1 MNKRTV
7 IGLMAALALSFSVS
21 AFQPSFAAEE
31 SSQVLMLRKV
41 FATAVE
47 GWEDI
52 LRANTKLLDKSF
64 FERVESRIKWSID
77 NGQVEDAVRFAY
89 VGDLAGNIVNHKT
102 NYRMQ
107 MSQLFRKL
115 GNMPMALDL
124 INNVCIME
132 PDNKEALFYQASLMQ
147 DAGSH
152 IDCYPIY
159 QKLAEDGYKRDEC
172 YYRMALLEL
181 ERSEIETAREHLKQ
195 AVKINSHHEPAK
207 KKLDQIE
214 RALAQATFV
223 PTENNLAS
231 GIPVSSNGQFPIAA
245 SNSSKAMS
253 FAMEGDAALKE
264 GSISKA
270 KELYSKALTAD
281 PKSAQGLM
289 GRGIVAYREGDLEG
303 AIASFEAASQRFL
316 NGNANL
322 ERYLGSCY
330 EFRYDSLKDKGDLDK
345 ARACYQR
352 CKDLDA
358 NNEFVEA
365 DLMRVSQK
373 FIEKN

>member
-1 MNKRTV
+1 M
-7 IGLMAALALSFSVS
+7 
-21 AFQPSFAAEE
+21 
-31 SSQVLMLRKV
+31 
-41 FATAVE
+41 
-47 GWEDI
+47 
-52 LRANTKLLDKSF
+52 
-64 FERVESRIKWSID
+64 
-77 NGQVEDAVRFAY
+77 
-89 VGDLAGNIVNHKT
+89 
-102 NYRMQ
+102 
-107 MSQLFRKL
+107 
-115 GNMPMALDL
+115 
-124 INNVCIME
+124 ME